1 MVNKVLNAIT
11 KQLGTTFGN
20 SYKYYIEDVKQN
32 MTKPCF
38 TVESIETLQRS
49 VNPTQ
54 YDRTVPLAI
63 HYFNDKNETLKKD
76 SYNIAEQLIECL
88 EYLPFEGT
96 FLRGENISWHL
107 VEDVLQM
114 FITYRFRTQ
123 KIDNTQSNK
132 MEDISSENIK
142 HT

>member
-1 MVNKVLNAIT
+1 MVNKVLNAVT
-11 KQLGTTFGN
+11 KHLGESFGN

-38 TVESIETLQRS
+38 TVDSLETNSRS
-49 VNPTQ
+49 RNTVQ
-54 YDRTVPLAI
+54 YDRTIPLVV
-63 HYFNDKNETLKKD
+63 HYFNDKQETLKKD
-76 SYNIAEQLIECL
+76 SYAIGEQLVETL

-96 FLRGENISWHL
+96 FLRGENISYHM
-107 VEDVLQM
+107 VDGVLQL

-123 KIDNTQSNK
+123 KISAEITP
-132 MEDISSENIK
+132 MGDITSTNIK

>member
-1 MVNKVLNAIT
+1 MVNKVLNAVT
-11 KQLGTTFGN
+11 KHLGESFGN

-38 TVESIETLQRS
+38 TVDSLETNNRS
-49 VNPTQ
+49 RNAVQ
-54 YDRTVPLAI
+54 YDRTIPLVV
-63 HYFNDKNETLKKD
+63 HYFNDKQETLKKD
-76 SYNIAEQLIECL
+76 SYAMGEQLVEIL

-96 FLRGENISWHL
+96 FLRGENISYHM
-107 VEDVLQM
+107 VDGVLQL

-123 KIDNTQSNK
+123 KISAEITP
-132 MEDISSENIK
+132 MGDITSTNIK